1 MTTNYSF
8 EDIFQQNERRIHNQI
23 HKLNIHDPHQ
33 EFFQEGLCAM
43 WNAYETY
50 NPDKGTLATYF
61 NYTIRNRL
69 IDILRK
75 QSRYTEQVQKYVQEN
90 TTERTAPSSSSPA
103 SPTLL
108 DNSSFWKQVQSHLTT
123 NQWKWLY
130 YAVIDGMP
138 LKDLATQENT
148 TVDAVK
154 SWSKQVR
161 KKLRNTEFRGLLL
174 MAMHGKD

>member
-1 MTTNYSF
+1 MTTQYSF
-8 EDIFQQNERRIHNQI
+8 EDIFQQNERRIHYQI

-33 EFFQEGLCAM
+33 EYFQEGLCAM

-50 NPDKGTLATYF
+50 DPDKGPLATYF

-69 IDILRK
+69 IDLLRK
-75 QSRYTEQVQKYVQEN
+75 QNRSTEQAQIYLQEN
-90 TTERTAPSSSSPA
+90 TTERTAPLSSSLDNLN
-103 SPTLL
+103 LL
-108 DNSSFWKQVQSHLTT
+108 DNSSFWQQIQSQLTT

-138 LKDLATQENT
+138 LKDLATQERT

-161 KKLRNTEFRGLLL
+161 KKLRNTDFRKLLL
-174 MAMHGKD
+174 MAMHG